1 MSSSKLIGKIADWRL
16 WAHLLAMLLAVLLF
30 CIGIK
35 VGLDIYTRHGQEVAV
50 PNIVNMDYDKA
61 RLLLEDY
68 DLKISVADSGF
79 NKKLPADII
88 LAQTPGAPAKVKAG
102 HVIYVTVNS
111 PSSPM
116 VTIPDIIDNSSLREA
131 EAKLAALGFH
141 LLPPKEIVGEKDW
154 VYGIISRGR
163 RVGTGDR
170 VSTDAPLTLI
180 VGSGGFEGEEDGY
193 ENYSDIKIDDGEGPG
208 IENTPIPAY
217 EGVEDNI
224 DLNDE

>member
-1 MSSSKLIGKIADWRL
+1 MSLSKLIGKIADWRL

-88 LAQTPGAPAKVKAG
+88 LAQTPGATAKVKAG
-102 HVIYVTVNS
+102 HVVYVTVNS
-111 PSSPM
+111 
-116 VTIPDIIDNSSLREA
+116 NSSLREA

-180 VGSGGFEGEEDGY
+180 VGSGGFEGEEEGLED
-193 ENYSDIKIDDGEGPG
+193 YSDIRIDNGGASG
-208 IENTPIPAY
+208 IEDTDIPVY
-217 EGVEDNI
+217 EGVEENTE
-224 DLNDE
+224 LNDE

>member
-1 MSSSKLIGKIADWRL
+1 
-16 WAHLLAMLLAVLLF
+16 
-30 CIGIK
+30 
-35 VGLDIYTRHGQEVAV
+35 
-50 PNIVNMDYDKA
+50 MDYDKA

-88 LAQTPGAPAKVKAG
+88 LAQTPGATAKVKAG
-102 HVIYVTVNS
+102 HVVYVTVNS

-180 VGSGGFEGEEDGY
+180 VGSGGFEGEEEGLED
-193 ENYSDIKIDDGEGPG
+193 YSDIRIDNGGASG
-208 IENTPIPAY
+208 IEDADIPVY
-217 EGVEDNI
+217 EGVEENTE
-224 DLNDE
+224 LTDE